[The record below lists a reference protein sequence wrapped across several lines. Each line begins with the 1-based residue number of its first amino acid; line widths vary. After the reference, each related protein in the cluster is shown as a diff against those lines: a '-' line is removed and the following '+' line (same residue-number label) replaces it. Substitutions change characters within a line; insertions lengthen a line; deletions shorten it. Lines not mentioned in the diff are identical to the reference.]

1 MKALTATLRKEAIVE
16 VICWEL
22 KSHLFKVLVLPIF
35 SYGTKIWGCNL
46 KISHW
51 KVFENGK
58 KDTYNVSCQSAFFDY
73 LSYCVGRTWRPSHRI
88 IHSETYYGLSTMTC
102 PLIPLLVSQKSSLT
116 LLTRNCTNI

>member
-58 KDTYNVSCQSAFFDY
+58 KIHIM
-73 LSYCVGRTWRPSHRI
+73 SHVKVR
-88 IHSETYYGLSTMTC
+88 
-102 PLIPLLVSQKSSLT
+102 SLT
-116 LLTRNCTNI
+116 TYHIVLAELGDLPIELYTLKLIMGFQQ